1 MTENPFEGSTVA
13 EGHQTPPATPQKSV
27 IPERRN
33 RKDRPRYYQ
42 FEGQNEVTI
51 KMTDGSSVI
60 VEGSFGRDGYRST
73 KVLAYLMKVG
83 GSLWIACVGER
94 RSDPLPLFKAKDA
107 ARRMDRERDFGT
119 DVSDPVRALNLA
131 TAADLDGGNRMPPW
145 PIDVMGGQ
153 NRRRGIIAPEIREA
167 VLATEIGFIADEGS
181 AQPLQGES
189 GTFDLEFREDG
200 YPKLPAFLD
209 RRLVREECLK
219 NDESPD

>member
-1 MTENPFEGSTVA
+1 VMEKPFEGPRGA

-27 IPERRN
+27 IPERGN

-42 FEGQNEVTI
+42 FEWQNECTS

-73 KVLAYLMKVG
+73 KVLGYLMKVG

-131 TAADLDGGNRMPPW
+131 TAAEIDAVDRTQW
-145 PIDVMGGQ
+145 PINVMGSQ

-167 VLATEIGFIADEGS
+167 VLAMEIGFIADEGS
-181 AQPLQGES
+181 VRPLQG
-189 GTFDLEFREDG
+189 DHYPLEFREGG

-209 RRLVREECLK
+209 RRLAREEVLK
-219 NDESPD
+219 